1 MPDRQFNRKLTAILS
16 ADVEG
21 YSRLMSLD
29 DAETVNTLKF
39 YREKISHRV
48 QTHRGRVIDS
58 PGDNILAE
66 FISAVDAVQC
76 ALEIQDEIKKY
87 NAALP
92 DDRNM
97 VFRIGVNLG
106 DVIAD
111 GDRIYGDGV
120 NIAARLEGL
129 ATGGG
134 LCISGNTYEQI
145 QNKVPVGCE
154 FIGNQAVKNIP
165 NPVPAYR
172 IWKDPDAT
180 ACMVNLTPLQ
190 KSKKTVLTVM
200 AAVVILLVGGTV
212 LMKYSPL
219 STSPPPGDDT
229 ARLLGNLSPA
239 KPSIAVLP
247 FANLSNDIDQEYF
260 SDGLTQDIITD
271 LSKFRELA
279 VTASTTVFKY
289 KGKTPNIKE
298 LGNELNVKYILEGS
312 VQKAGDQVRINAQL
326 IDTTSGNHI
335 WADRFNR
342 PIEDIFDMQDEII
355 ETTVRKLAVKVGQS
369 ERALAMRKSTGN
381 LDAYDYYLKAYH
393 HFYQRTHDGNI
404 EARKLFQKAIALD
417 PNYAAAYVGLAKV
430 RTWAVNMGMT
440 EFPNA
445 ALNEALDLAK
455 KAVQLDDS
463 NAGARGELGYIYMR
477 FGKYDLAKS
486 ELQKAIDLN
495 PNDWV
500 SYRLMG
506 AVMLYSG
513 NPDKSLEWYNQVL
526 EFDPYI
532 SPGSYMNIGI
542 AHYLKGDNDE
552 AIHWLTQAATKWPTF
567 LGSHILLASIY
578 GQTGQMDL
586 AAAEKAEILSIS
598 PFFKLDFYGQAYQNP
613 AHREKI
619 VAGLRKAGL
628 D

>member
-48 QTHRGRVIDS
+48 QAHRGRVIDS

-134 LCISGNTYEQI
+134 ICISGNTYEQI

-180 ACMVNLTPLQ
+180 ACTVNLTRLQ

-219 STSPPPGDDT
+219 RPLLRRVMIPPGCLEICP
-229 ARLLGNLSPA
+229 RPNLPSPSY
-239 KPSIAVLP
+239 PS
-247 FANLSNDIDQEYF
+247 
-260 SDGLTQDIITD
+260 LT
-271 LSKFRELA
+271 
-279 VTASTTVFKY
+279 
-289 KGKTPNIKE
+289 
-298 LGNELNVKYILEGS
+298 
-312 VQKAGDQVRINAQL
+312 
-326 IDTTSGNHI
+326 
-335 WADRFNR
+335 
-342 PIEDIFDMQDEII
+342 
-355 ETTVRKLAVKVGQS
+355 
-369 ERALAMRKSTGN
+369 
-381 LDAYDYYLKAYH
+381 
-393 HFYQRTHDGNI
+393 
-404 EARKLFQKAIALD
+404 
-417 PNYAAAYVGLAKV
+417 
-430 RTWAVNMGMT
+430 
-440 EFPNA
+440 
-445 ALNEALDLAK
+445 
-455 KAVQLDDS
+455 
-463 NAGARGELGYIYMR
+463 
-477 FGKYDLAKS
+477 
-486 ELQKAIDLN
+486 
-495 PNDWV
+495 
-500 SYRLMG
+500 
-506 AVMLYSG
+506 
-513 NPDKSLEWYNQVL
+513 
-526 EFDPYI
+526 
-532 SPGSYMNIGI
+532 
-542 AHYLKGDNDE
+542 
-552 AIHWLTQAATKWPTF
+552 
-567 LGSHILLASIY
+567 
-578 GQTGQMDL
+578 
-586 AAAEKAEILSIS
+586 
-598 PFFKLDFYGQAYQNP
+598 
-613 AHREKI
+613 
-619 VAGLRKAGL
+619 
-628 D
+628 